1 MVGLSLMSIIPF
13 LDVVLGNLCEFL
25 AAIFDPPLINDAE
38 GVVECEYAAYDPGH
52 HHGKPVLLHN

>member
-1 MVGLSLMSIIPF
+1 MN